1 MSKNQDSKE
10 EIRDLLRTV
19 REEVRKITRDLATAT
34 QGVVESTE
42 KAVRDV
48 KPKVAATID
57 QTMKETSD
65 AFHQAMAHVDKQTKS
80 QQVKLLRSYKS
91 VLSKQAEIIENR
103 LRKLSE

>member
-48 KPKVAATID
+48 SPKVAATLD
-57 QTMKETSD
+57 EAMKEASES
-65 AFHQAMAHVDKQTKS
+65 FHRAMGNIDKQTRT

-91 VLSKQAEIIENR
+91 VLLKQAEIIENR